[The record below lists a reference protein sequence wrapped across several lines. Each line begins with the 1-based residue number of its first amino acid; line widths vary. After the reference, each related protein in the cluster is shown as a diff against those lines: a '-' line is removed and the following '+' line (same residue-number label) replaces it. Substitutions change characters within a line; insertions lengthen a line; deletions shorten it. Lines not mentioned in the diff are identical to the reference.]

1 MLELEWF
8 ENAPM
13 AMGCSNFG
21 EATNDCIC
29 GVRNNW
35 DM

>member
-1 MLELEWF
+1 MIELEWL
-8 ENAPM
+8 EIAPM
-13 AMGCSNFG
+13 AIGCNNFG

-35 DM
+35 DF